1 MYPKSLATMAVVA
14 TLSQQSLAF
23 NSHRHLHRQEAKRD
37 VAMDMV
43 TVWETVYVTE
53 SADPGP
59 QQTTVTA
66 FTTTTMDSMPQQSS
80 PSEAVAPVE
89 QPPAAAPAPPA
100 QEAPAAPPAQD
111 APPAPPAE
119 KPPVAPPA
127 EQPPAATPVKQAPPA
142 PPVEQPP
149 PSSAVQ
155 EPPPPPPQTTL
166 ATAVKPAPP
175 ASAPQ
180 ISSPAPP
187 VSAIKVQP
195 QSSSQP
201 PAAKPSGSNKMPS
214 SGPGFVGKRGLA
226 YNDGSLAN
234 TFGSSCQQCGWAYNW
249 ASSPQGLDPKISF
262 VPMLWGD
269 SPTHT
274 GHWDSDAEKALASGT
289 KALFSFNEPDIKGQ
303 ANLSPQQAAASHVK
317 YMNKYAGRALIG
329 APSVSNSN
337 LEGEG
342 LAWLKSFMSA
352 CENQQEKCQVDFC
365 NVHWYAPASAADTL
379 FDHLEQA
386 HQACGGKPVWLT
398 EFAPVGDPSQTSGFL
413 QTVMPKLEKL
423 DYVDAYSY
431 FMVSSGNLMSSAT
444 DLSSFG
450 KVYASMA

>member
-1 MYPKSLATMAVVA
+1 MYAKSLATMAAVA
-14 TLSQQSLAF
+14 SLSQQSLAF
-23 NSHRHLHRQEAKRD
+23 NSHRHLHRQEAKRE

-53 SADPGP
+53 SEQPTQFVADSRP
-59 QQTTVTA
+59 QQTTLTA
-66 FTTTTMDSMPQQSS
+66 FTTMTNMEPMPEQSS
-80 PSEAVAPVE
+80 PSEAAAPVVPPVEPAQQPPAAPPVE
-89 QPPAAAPAPPA
+89 QPP
-100 QEAPAAPPAQD
+100 
-111 APPAPPAE
+111 
-119 KPPVAPPA
+119 V
-127 EQPPAATPVKQAPPA
+127 A

-149 PSSAVQ
+149 PSSAIQ

-166 ATAVKPAPP
+166 STAVMPAPAPPAPQVSSPAPP
-175 ASAPQ
+175 ASA
-180 ISSPAPP
+180 
-187 VSAIKVQP
+187 VKVQP
-195 QSSSQP
+195 QSSSKP
-201 PAAKPSGSNKMPS
+201 PTAKPSGSNKTPG
-214 SGPGFVGKRGLA
+214 GPGFAGKRGLA

-274 GHWDSDAEKALASGT
+274 NHWDSDAEKALASGS
-289 KALFSFNEPDIKGQ
+289 KAFFSFNEPDIKGQ

-365 NVHWYAPASAADTL
+365 NVHWYAPASASNTL
-379 FDHLEQA
+379 FDHLEEA

-398 EFAPVGDPSQTSGFL
+398 EFAPVGDPAQTSSFL
-413 QTVMPKLEKL
+413 QTVMPKLEQL
-423 DYVDAYSY
+423 SYVDAYSY